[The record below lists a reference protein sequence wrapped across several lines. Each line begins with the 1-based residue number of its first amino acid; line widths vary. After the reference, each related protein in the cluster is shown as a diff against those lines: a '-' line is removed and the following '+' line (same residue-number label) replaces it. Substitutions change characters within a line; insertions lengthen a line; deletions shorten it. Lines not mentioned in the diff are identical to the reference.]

1 MSYLLAKRVLSQRER
16 EREREREIEI
26 DRERERKRERYFV
39 LKELALTARGRERKR
54 ERASRTWTPNLT
66 KPGQYLQTKTWTIF
80 ASKAWT
86 LAL

>member
-1 MSYLLAKRVLSQRER
+1 MSELFASKACTVTER

-39 LKELALTARGRERKR
+39 LKELALTARERERKR